1 MKIKPYIDKIVKPS
15 ANMLLNI
22 IPGKKGIARYLRVAF
37 DLLLPW
43 RTIYPEIVMVTTT
56 GCTLKCKNC
65 NNLMPYYHSPYSI
78 DTEELKRDF
87 DRIMASMDT
96 CVRFSLI
103 GGEPFIYPH
112 LKEMLTYV
120 LNNKKIMYVGLVTN
134 ATIIPD
140 GELLEILKNPR
151 IVVSISN
158 YGVPLQKVDEL
169 IELFRKNGV
178 RYIPDNAAS
187 WVKPGGTEFR
197 GKSLSKL
204 KKEYAGCFSSRYC
217 RTLLKGKLFL
227 CARGAHLYDLGYMQ
241 SAHDYF
247 DIREGRTVRDFK
259 KEMLEFTFSDY
270 ADACNYCDHALK
282 EKVKPGEQL

>member
-1 MKIKPYIDKIVKPS
+1 MSLKAYINKIVRPS
-15 ANMLLNI
+15 VNMLMNM
-22 IPGKKGIARYLRVAF
+22 IPGKKTPGQYLRVGL

-78 DTEELKRDF
+78 DPKELKKDF
-87 DRIMASMDT
+87 DRLMASMDT

-112 LKEMLTYV
+112 LKEL
-120 LNNKKIMYVGLVTN
+120 LKHAIASKKTMYVGLVTN
-134 ATIIPD
+134 ATIIPQ
-140 GELLEILKNPR
+140 GELLELLKNPK

-158 YGVPLQKVDEL
+158 YGVELQKVDEL
-169 IELFRKNGV
+169 IALFKKNGIK
-178 RYIPDNAAS
+178 YIPDNASS

-204 KKEYAGCFSSRYC
+204 KKEYSGCFSSRYC
-217 RTLLKGKLFL
+217 RTMLKGKLFL

-247 DIREGRTVRDFK
+247 DIREKRSFREFK
-259 KEMLEFTFSDY
+259 REMLEFTYSDY

-282 EKVKPGEQL
+282 NKVKPGEQL